1 MSGLEEEYYVNEIF
15 NHQDFNSSY
24 GTDGF
29 LYAVNKF
36 TGETFVLVDQQW
48 LEYETFCEIS
58 FLTHQD
64 I

>member
-29 LYAVNKF
+29 LYAVNKIKD
-36 TGETFVLVDQQW
+36 TLIRQEA
-48 LEYETFCEIS
+48 
-58 FLTHQD
+58 
-64 I
+64 